1 MSVQFAT
8 VKGLSDVDQALA
20 LLPQSMRRSVVLAAL
35 GKGAAPMVKE
45 ARARAP
51 RGEGGAARRGSKKSR
66 LIARLVTLSE
76 SVQIEARDQEHAM
89 AIAAAREKSRKA
101 LAIGH
106 GADSIR
112 VRPAPVDDPRRTAV
126 TVGPSAAHFYMSFAE
141 FGTSR
146 QKKTPFLRPA
156 FDLHAERAIV
166 VTGEELWKGIERAA
180 ARTRAKAESGKLS
193 ASSRVAQELLG

>member
-1 MSVQFAT
+1 MSTQFAT

-35 GKGAAPMVKE
+35 GKGAAPMVEE

-51 RGEGGAARRGSKKSR
+51 RSTGDAARRGSKKSR
-66 LIARLVTLSE
+66 LIARLVALSE
-76 SVQIEARDQEHAM
+76 TVQIEARDAEQAM
-89 AIAAAREKSRKA
+89 QITKLRAKSRKA
-101 LAIGH
+101 LAIRH

-112 VRPAPVDDPRRTAV
+112 ARPAPVDDPRRTAI
-126 TVGPSAAHFYMSFAE
+126 TVGPSASNFHMSFAE
-141 FGTSR
+141 LGTSR

-166 VTGEELWKGIERAA
+166 VVGEELWKGIERAA